1 LYIGLKTRRYIL
13 TSEMVLLEEK
23 LAEVEKRITQ
33 HSCIIVSN
41 EYTNTRRTTMTRRI
55 TNDEYLTLA
64 LRYNEQRTIND
75 SLQREITE
83 LKEKNEIW
91 GKVCQRVYDRMDE
104 LKDKLDEF
112 AVNEEDKYNAGTIWV
127 SRNLDNDT
135 GEQQ

>member
-1 LYIGLKTRRYIL
+1 
-13 TSEMVLLEEK
+13 
-23 LAEVEKRITQ
+23 
-33 HSCIIVSN
+33 
-41 EYTNTRRTTMTRRI
+41 MTRRI

-91 GKVCQRVYDRMDE
+91 GKYVRECMTEMDE

-112 AVNEEDKYNAGTIWV
+112 IVDEDQKYDARVIRV
-127 SRNLDNDT
+127 SGNLDNDT
-135 GEQQ
+135 NETADEWNNRNRIS